1 MSLRRTLTPATLPVR
16 GGAVTVRDKTQL
28 RAGEFSWAQN
38 VRNDHPGMISRKG
51 QTKLHT
57 TADSTNDV
65 INLYQYRSIRGA
77 EQKIFAQM
85 SDGDLRAQDTSKL
98 KIPDQYTGD
107 PFEATAAHSGSSGQ
121 IPASFT
127 NVRDHMIYS
136 NGADQHQVYCGAGS
150 LIDRFIVYDGAAEPA
165 DIPGMGRDYSDEI
178 RNLNTRVAVLDS
190 LNTYAAFECIFIKT
204 KIPANSLTFDIFKPN
219 GTASVLS
226 LYYWNGS
233 AWTDASATDGT
244 ISGGATFAIDGAIT
258 WTSPGSAEQEKFM
271 YGQNGF
277 WYQIR
282 VSVQLD
288 SEVEITSVLFD
299 DNSLSDL
306 RNIWDGTRVSG
317 VEAQVYLAAD
327 GTRSVYGT
335 EAVDIGGIGAS
346 DSLYMATAD
355 KAEAFYID
363 PGETPNDVS
372 VTVSISYW
380 NGAAWTACSGIT
392 DGTGG
397 FFRPAWITFNRTT
410 DEHPRELGAAHYN
423 AYWYKI
429 TVNATLATTMTISI
443 TSMPYFNVEDYGS
456 IGRTCCTWKDRACYT
471 FDQYGN
477 YIYVAKTDQPLML
490 NGVDFGI
497 LKAGDGRYNKVT
509 AQRKFV
515 NELMVWQEEIGS
527 EGGCVT
533 IFEGYSP
540 VTFGRLVL
548 SSKIGCMNAKS
559 VSVVDGVMTSTET
572 DARLKTLAFFL
583 SRYGVCVTDGR
594 TISIVSDDI
603 QNYFDTTKSECIRAG
618 QEQKMWLNHDAAEN
632 VIRVGLVI
640 STPRSTGT
648 TTSATAG
655 KLVNSEASF
664 ATDGTFVGDTAY
676 NIDDGTTALVTAI
689 DSASTLSLDTDIM
702 ASGEN
707 YQILASTPNLFPVLD
722 LVDKTWSFDEPGQV
736 LGCLS
741 EVSSDSDAIDQKPVI
756 QLGGGVGDGTIY
768 RLNDGAD
775 DVSTAIDSYIG
786 IEISADGQYFILD
799 EMAIRVKTQAAGDL
813 TLTLYKNDVQVGTK
827 TLDMTAAATG
837 DSNRRHRF
845 YLNIKGD
852 TVTLRF
858 QNNVAGQSFSLH
870 DLGVGLEIWEG
881 M

>member
-1 MSLRRTLTPATLPVR
+1 MSLRRTLAPATLPVR

-57 TADSTNDV
+57 TADGTNDV

-98 KIPDQYTGD
+98 KIPDQYNGD
-107 PFEATAAHSGSSGQ
+107 PFEAAAAHSGSSGQ

-150 LIDRFIVYDGAAEPA
+150 LIDRFVVYDGTVAPA
-165 DIPGMGRDYSDEI
+165 DIPDIGKDYSDEI
-178 RNLNTRVAVLDS
+178 RNLNIRVAILDS
-190 LNTYAAFECIFIKT
+190 LNTYAAFECVFIKT
-204 KIPANSLTFDIFKPN
+204 KVPANSLTFDIFKPN

-233 AWTDASATDGT
+233 SWADTSATDGT
-244 ISGGATFAIDGAIT
+244 TSGGATFAIDGAIT

-299 DNSLSDL
+299 DNDFSDL
-306 RNIWDGTRVSG
+306 RNIWDGNRIAGIEV
-317 VEAQVYLAAD
+317 QVYLD
-327 GTRSVYGT
+327 TDTTYSVYG
-335 EAVDIGGIGAS
+335 AGAIDIGGIGAS
-346 DSLYMATAD
+346 DAIYVATAD
-355 KAEAFYID
+355 KAEAFYIESGD
-363 PGETPNDVS
+363 TPNAVAA
-372 VTVSISYW
+372 TISIFYW
-380 NGAAWTACSGIT
+380 NGTAWTACSGVS

-397 FFRPAWITFNRTT
+397 LFRPGWITFDRTT
-410 DEHPRELGAAHYN
+410 DEHPREFNTSEYH

-429 TVNATLATTMTISI
+429 TVNATLSATMVASIS
-443 TSMPYFNVEDYGS
+443 SMPYFNIQDFGTV
-456 IGRTCCTWKDRACYT
+456 GRTCCTWKDRACYS

-477 YIYVAKTDQPLML
+477 YIYVAKSDQPLML
-490 NGVDFGI
+490 NGVDYGI

-559 VSVVDGVMTSTET
+559 VVVVDGVMTSTET

-594 TISIVSDDI
+594 TIAISSDDI

-648 TTSATAG
+648 TTSTTAN
-655 KLVNSEASF
+655 KLVDSGAAF
-664 ATDGTFVGDTAY
+664 TTDKTAIGDTIY
-676 NIDDGTTALVTAI
+676 NTDDETTALVTAI
-689 DSASTLSLDTDIM
+689 DSVSTLSLDSDIM
-702 ASGEN
+702 VSGDN
-707 YQILASTPNLFPVLD
+707 YQVLASTPNLFPVLD
-722 LVDKTWSFDEPGQV
+722 LVDKTWSFDEPGQI
-736 LGCLS
+736 LGCMA
-741 EVSSDSDAIDQKPVI
+741 EVSSDSGAITQKPVI
-756 QLGGGVGDGTIY
+756 QLGGGIDDGTIY
-768 RLNDGAD
+768 RLNDGSD
-775 DVSTAIDSYIG
+775 DVSTAIDSYID

-813 TLTLYKNDVQVGTK
+813 TLTLYKNNVQVGTK
-827 TLDMTAAATG
+827 TLDMTAAVTG

-858 QNNVAGQSFSLH
+858 QNNVVSQSFSLH